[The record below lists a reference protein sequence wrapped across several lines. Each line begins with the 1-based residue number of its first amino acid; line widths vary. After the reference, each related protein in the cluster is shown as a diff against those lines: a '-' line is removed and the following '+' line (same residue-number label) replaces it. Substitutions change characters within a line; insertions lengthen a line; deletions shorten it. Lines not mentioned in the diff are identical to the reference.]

1 MKRVFI
7 SQPMRGRKHEEIRAE
22 RDAILAQITEHF
34 YGEGV
39 EEIKSFLPN
48 EFHTA
53 GFKNVALAYLGKS
66 LMLLADADVAVFVQ
80 GDAEA
85 RGCRIEHEAAVAYG
99 VERVYV

>member
-66 LMLLADADVAVFVQ
+66 LMLLADVAVFVQ
-80 GDAEA
+80 GYAEA